1 MSRLIDSFEQI
12 LDGSGNPLEFGL
24 LDFFVSGSSDVRRKT
39 YADAA
44 ETIENSNP
52 VVLGGDGRC
61 PNVFGTGTYNVIL
74 RTAAGAQLLARDPVG
89 GSDSLT
95 FGADWVASTSYSA
108 TDQVRDD
115 GNYWQSVTNLNQGN
129 QPSLNDGSNWLKTD
143 FLNITVNT
151 SAIAVNT
158 SAIAVLDSEK
168 MPKTGGA
175 FSGQVTSTA
184 GDFNLV
190 VNTAL
195 SDAAATLTASQLI
208 GGEFTITPTAARIQ
222 TLDTAANIIS
232 ALSGSVTG
240 SNFTFTIVNLAAF
253 DVTIATAA
261 GVTLVG
267 NMIVNN
273 GSATFRVRRL
283 SGSTIS
289 VTRAESIS
297 LPKIAGSTVF
307 TQSTNNIG
315 STGIGSIGLAVGDVI
330 TVTDTSSNNK
340 YFTVE
345 VITDANNVIVNQ
357 AHAGGTTTKSLVD
370 ETSSATVTL
379 LCRALFAPAGLGQ
392 GYVNMSSSRSGGVTY
407 TSLPTRSMF
416 ISFLVNISTS
426 RTLTVDSSI
435 NFTAVSSSVRFMT
448 SVLLAPAATYIIDGG
463 ASTWNELR

>member
-12 LDGSGNPLEFGL
+12 LDGSGDPLALGL
-24 LDFFVSGSSDVRRKT
+24 LDFFVSGSSSTRKKT

-44 ETIENSNP
+44 ETIENTNP
-52 VVLGGDGRC
+52 VVVGGDGRC

-74 RTAAGAQLLARDPVG
+74 RTSAGVQLLARDPVG

-151 SAIAVNT
+151 LAIA
-158 SAIAVLDSEK
+158 ALDTAK

-195 SDAAATLTASQLI
+195 SDAAATLTAAQLI
-208 GGEFTITPTAARIQ
+208 GGEFTITPTVARIQ

-232 ALSGSVTG
+232 ALSGSVDG

-253 DVTIATAA
+253 DVTVATAA
-261 GVTLVG
+261 GVTLLG
-267 NMIVNN
+267 NMVVNN
-273 GSATFRVRRL
+273 GSSTFRARRL
-283 SGSTIS
+283 SASTIS
-289 VTRAESIS
+289 VTRLAKANFSAGIMIARDEKAVGTNAGSSVVGLNIRTLNTVS
-297 LPKIAGSTVF
+297 VNTIAGASLASNKATLP
-307 TQSTNNIG
+307 IG
-315 STGIGSIGLAVGDVI
+315 VYKIKSSAPAERAAEHKLSLYDVTGTAVLAIAGTTESNDTAGQGVTRSFITGVI
-330 TVTDTSSNNK
+330 TVS
-340 YFTVE
+340 VE
-345 VITDANNVIVNQ
+345 SDFSLYHYIT
-357 AHAGGTTTKSLVD
+357 
-370 ETSSATVTL
+370 SATVGV
-379 LCRALFAPAGLGQ
+379 GLGR
-392 GYVNMSSSRSGGVTY
+392 NMGV
-407 TSLPTRSMF
+407 
-416 ISFLVNISTS
+416 
-426 RTLTVDSSI
+426 
-435 NFTAVSSSVRFMT
+435 A
-448 SVLLAPAATYIIDGG
+448 G
-463 ASTWNELR
+463 AGVEVYAEIEIEKIG